1 MNAPTKE
8 FLDTDIK
15 QKMLAR
21 LQSQRDS
28 YITEGFVSAETRIDR
43 IDRAIDILV
52 THSESISEAMNEDF
66 GCRPRE
72 TNLMTD
78 VTGSI
83 ECLKHSKKHLKK
95 WMKTEKRPTMFPLNL
110 LGGRSSIT
118 YQPKGVVGVIA
129 PWNFPLGMVFE
140 PLAGVLAAGNR
151 AMIKPSEFTPATSSL
166 ITEIVSSAFDPN
178 ELTVFNGGPEVGQAF
193 STLPFDHL
201 IFTGATSVAR
211 HIMAAA
217 AENLVPVTLELG
229 GKSPVIIT
237 RSADIS
243 EAVQR
248 IMTGKMLNA
257 GQVCIAPDY
266 LMVPEEALEQVIDE
280 ATKIVKQ
287 MYPTIL
293 ANKDYTAMVNDRHY
307 QRISKN
313 LADAEER
320 GIRTVTINPADEDF
334 SDNPTQK
341 IAPTL
346 VINPD
351 DDALCMQDE
360 IFGPILPIKT
370 YENFEDTI
378 SYVNAHPRPLAAY
391 FFGKDKAEEQRF
403 LTGTTSGGVSIND
416 VMFHMLQK
424 DIPFGGVGPSGMGS
438 YHGIEG
444 FKTFSHAKSV
454 YRQPNRIPFAKLAG
468 FMPPYGEASEKSIRQ
483 KVKK

>member
-15 QKMLAR
+15 GKMLET
-21 LQSQRDS
+21 LQNQRNS
-28 YITEGFVSAETRIDR
+28 YIGEGFVSAKTRIDR

-52 THSESISEAMNEDF
+52 ANSEAISEAMNEDF

-118 YQPKGVVGVIA
+118 YQPKGVVGIIA

-166 ITEIVSSAFDPN
+166 ITEIVSSAFDQN
-178 ELTVFNGGPEVGQAF
+178 ELAVFNGGPEVGQTF

-201 IFTGATSVAR
+201 VFTGATSVAR

-266 LMVPEEALEQVIDE
+266 LMVPEEALEQVVDE
-280 ATKIVKQ
+280 ASSIVAQ

-293 ANKDYTAMVNDRHY
+293 KNKDYTAMVNDRHY

-320 GIRTVTINPADEDF
+320 GIRTVTINPANEDF
-334 SDNPTQK
+334 GDNPTQK

-346 VINPD
+346 VINPG
-351 DDALCMQDE
+351 DDAICMQDE

-370 YENFEDTI
+370 YKNFEETI
-378 SYVNAHPRPLAAY
+378 SYINAHPRPLAAY
-391 FFGKDKAEEQRF
+391 FFGKDKAQEQRF

-444 FKTFSHAKSV
+444 FKAFSHAKSV
-454 YRQPNRIPFAKLAG
+454 YRQPHRIPFAKLAG
-468 FMPPYGEASEKSIRQ
+468 FMPPYGKASEKSIRQ
-483 KVKK
+483 KVRK

>member
-28 YITEGFVSAETRIDR
+28 YIAEGFVSAETRIDR

-52 THSESISEAMNEDF
+52 THSEAISEAMNEDF

-237 RSADIS
+237 RSADIG

-280 ATKIVKQ
+280 ATNIVEQ

-378 SYVNAHPRPLAAY
+378 SYINAHPRPLAAY

>member
-8 FLDTDIK
+8 ILDTDIK
-15 QKMLAR
+15 QKMLKT
-21 LQSQRDS
+21 LQHQRDS
-28 YITEGFVSAETRIDR
+28 YIDEGFVSAETRIDR

-52 THSESISEAMNEDF
+52 THSEAISEAMNEDF

-118 YQPKGVVGVIA
+118 YQPKGVVGIIA

-166 ITEIVSSAFDPN
+166 ITEIVRSAFDPS
-178 ELTVFNGGPEVGQAF
+178 ELFVFNGGPEVGQAF

-243 EAVQR
+243 EAIQR
-248 IMTGKMLNA
+248 IMTSVKCCFLR
-257 GQVCIAPDY
+257 IS
-266 LMVPEEALEQVIDE
+266 ALPSRITSWCRKSACQVIDE
-280 ATKIVKQ
+280 VKYRSRKCIRPSLPIRITRQ
-287 MYPTIL
+287 WSM
-293 ANKDYTAMVNDRHY
+293 TAITSV
-307 QRISKN
+307 
-313 LADAEER
+313 
-320 GIRTVTINPADEDF
+320 F
-334 SDNPTQK
+334 QK
-341 IAPTL
+341 IW
-346 VINPD
+346 
-351 DDALCMQDE
+351 Q
-360 IFGPILPIKT
+360 
-370 YENFEDTI
+370 
-378 SYVNAHPRPLAAY
+378 
-391 FFGKDKAEEQRF
+391 
-403 LTGTTSGGVSIND
+403 
-416 VMFHMLQK
+416 MLR
-424 DIPFGGVGPSGMGS
+424 S
-438 YHGIEG
+438 
-444 FKTFSHAKSV
+444 A
-454 YRQPNRIPFAKLAG
+454 
-468 FMPPYGEASEKSIRQ
+468 ASER
-483 KVKK
+483 

>member
-1 MNAPTKE
+1 MNAPAKE
-8 FLDTDIK
+8 ILDTDIK
-15 QKMLAR
+15 QKMLKT
-21 LQSQRDS
+21 LQHQRDS
-28 YITEGFVSAETRIDR
+28 YIDEGFVSAETRIDR

-52 THSESISEAMNEDF
+52 THSEAISEAMNEDF

-237 RSADIS
+237 RSADIG

-280 ATKIVKQ
+280 ATNIVEQ

-378 SYVNAHPRPLAAY
+378 SYINAHPRPLAAY

>member
-1 MNAPTKE
+1 MNAPAKE
-8 FLDTDIK
+8 ILDTDIK
-15 QKMLAR
+15 QKMLKT
-21 LQSQRDS
+21 LQHQRDS
-28 YITEGFVSAETRIDR
+28 YIDEGFVSAETRIDR

-166 ITEIVSSAFDPN
+166 VTEIVSSAFDPN

-280 ATKIVKQ
+280 AKNIVEQ

-378 SYVNAHPRPLAAY
+378 SYINAHPRPLAAY

>member
-1 MNAPTKE
+1 MNAPAKE
-8 FLDTDIK
+8 ILDTDIK
-15 QKMLAR
+15 QKMLKT
-21 LQSQRDS
+21 LQHQRDS
-28 YITEGFVSAETRIDR
+28 YIDEGFVSAETRIDR

-166 ITEIVSSAFDPN
+166 VTEIVSSAFDPN

-280 ATKIVKQ
+280 AKNIVEQ

-334 SDNPTQK
+334 SNNPTQK

-378 SYVNAHPRPLAAY
+378 SYINAHPRPLAAY

>member
-1 MNAPTKE
+1 MNAPAKE
-8 FLDTDIK
+8 ILDTDIK
-15 QKMLAR
+15 QKMLKT
-21 LQSQRDS
+21 LQHQRDS
-28 YITEGFVSAETRIDR
+28 YIDEGFVSAETRIDR

-52 THSESISEAMNEDF
+52 THSEAISEAMNEDF

-95 WMKTEKRPTMFPLNL
+95 WMKTEKRRTMFPLNL

-178 ELTVFNGGPEVGQAF
+178 ELTVFNGGPEVGLAF

-280 ATKIVKQ
+280 ATNIVEQ

-320 GIRTVTINPADEDF
+320 SIRTVTINPADEDF

-378 SYVNAHPRPLAAY
+378 SYINAHPRPLAAY

>member
-1 MNAPTKE
+1 
-8 FLDTDIK
+8 
-15 QKMLAR
+15 
-21 LQSQRDS
+21 
-28 YITEGFVSAETRIDR
+28 
-43 IDRAIDILV
+43 
-52 THSESISEAMNEDF
+52 
-66 GCRPRE
+66 
-72 TNLMTD
+72 
-78 VTGSI
+78 
-83 ECLKHSKKHLKK
+83 
-95 WMKTEKRPTMFPLNL
+95 
-110 LGGRSSIT
+110 
-118 YQPKGVVGVIA
+118 
-129 PWNFPLGMVFE
+129 MVFE

-243 EAVQR
+243 EAIQR

-266 LMVPEEALEQVIDE
+266 LMVPEESLEQVIDE
-280 ATKIVKQ
+280 ANHIVSQ

-370 YENFEDTI
+370 YKNFEDTI
-378 SYVNAHPRPLAAY
+378 SYINAHPRPLAAY

-424 DIPFGGVGPSGMGS
+424 DIPFGGIGPSGMGS

-468 FMPPYGEASEKSIRQ
+468 FMPPAGEASEKSIRQ
-483 KVKK
+483 KVKNECYASPRAHRRPKAFSPPRNTGCGATHYEDVGYEAFSMANLAKNQASPKALCICISRHARRFFWRYMRKAWCVGAIAHCRVDPEYG

>member
-28 YITEGFVSAETRIDR
+28 YIAEGFVSAETRIDR

-52 THSESISEAMNEDF
+52 THSEAISEAMNEDF

-280 ATKIVKQ
+280 ATNIVEQ

-320 GIRTVTINPADEDF
+320 GLRTVTINPADEDF

>member
-1 MNAPTKE
+1 MNAPTKD
-8 FLDTDIK
+8 FVDTDIK
-15 QKMLAR
+15 KKMLAA
-21 LQSQRDS
+21 LQLQRDS
-28 YITEGFVSAETRIDR
+28 YVAEGFVSAETRIDR

-52 THSESISEAMNEDF
+52 TNAEAISAAMNEDF

-83 ECLKHSKKHLKK
+83 GCLKHSKKHLKN
-95 WMKTEKRPTMFPLNL
+95 WMKTEKRPSMFPLNL
-110 LGGRSSIT
+110 FGGRSSIT

-129 PWNFPLGMVFE
+129 PWNFPFGMVFE
-140 PLAGVLAAGNR
+140 PLANVLAAGNR
-151 AMIKPSEFTPATSSL
+151 AMIKPSEFTPATSAL
-166 ITEIVSSAFDPN
+166 MNEIVSAAFDPS
-178 ELTVFNGGPEVGQAF
+178 ELAVFNGGPEVGQAF
-193 STLPFDHL
+193 SALPFDHL

-211 HIMAAA
+211 HIMSAA

-229 GKSPVIIT
+229 GKSPVIVT
-237 RSADIS
+237 RSADIA

-248 IMTGKMLNA
+248 IMIGKTLNS

-266 LMVPEEALEQVIDE
+266 LMVPEESLEQVIEVASDTVAE
-280 ATKIVKQ
+280 

-293 ANKDYTAMVNDRHY
+293 DNDDYTAMVNDRHY
-307 QRISKN
+307 QRILQN
-313 LADAEER
+313 LADAEKR
-320 GIRTVTINPADEDF
+320 GARVVTLNPANEDF
-334 SDNPTQK
+334 SKNPTQK
-341 IAPTL
+341 LAPSL

-351 DDALCMQDE
+351 DEAMCMQDE

-370 YENFEDTI
+370 YKNFEETI
-378 SYVNAHPRPLAAY
+378 SYINDNPRPLAAY
-391 FFGKDKAEEQRF
+391 FFGKDKAEEHRF
-403 LTGTTSGGVSIND
+403 LTGTTSGGVSVND

-424 DIPFGGVGPSGMGS
+424 DIPFGGIGPSGMGA

-454 YRQPNRIPFAKLAG
+454 YRQPNRIPFAKMAG

>member
-21 LQSQRDS
+21 LKSQRDS
-28 YITEGFVSAETRIDR
+28 YIAEGFVSAETRIDR

-52 THSESISEAMNEDF
+52 THSEAISEAMNEDF

-280 ATKIVKQ
+280 ATNIVEQ

-320 GIRTVTINPADEDF
+320 SIRTVTINPADEDF

-378 SYVNAHPRPLAAY
+378 SYINAHPRPLAAY

>member
-28 YITEGFVSAETRIDR
+28 YIAEGFVSAETRIDR

-52 THSESISEAMNEDF
+52 THSEAISEAMNEDF

-237 RSADIS
+237 RSADMS

-280 ATKIVKQ
+280 ATNIVEQ

-378 SYVNAHPRPLAAY
+378 SYINAHPRPLAAY

>member
-52 THSESISEAMNEDF
+52 THSEAISEAMNEDF